1 MVCQSGLTMAK
12 MSVLA
17 AIGAVVGFMESRQ
30 GVYMLMFRAV
40 CLRAG
45 ILYAAWWVMTEGDA
59 SGLVPGAAIVVL
71 VGLLS
76 SRLYPPSHYVIHP
89 PGAVVFAGYFIFRS
103 VAAGVDVGRRLL
115 SPSVP
120 INPGY
125 ITIRTS
131 LPAGSPRWLL
141 ANALSLMPGTLSVR
155 LMGASLELHC
165 LDLDLPVNEDVRLAE
180 RKVAGVFGLSNVEA
194 GEAAP

>member
-1 MVCQSGLTMAK
+1 
-12 MSVLA
+12 
-17 AIGAVVGFMESRQ
+17 
-30 GVYMLMFRAV
+30 MLLLRAFF
-40 CLRAG
+40 LRAG

-59 SGLVPGAAIVVL
+59 SGLAPGAAIVIL
-71 VGLLS
+71 VSLLS
-76 SRLYPPSHYVIHP
+76 CRLYPPSLHVIHP
-89 PGAVVFAGYFIFRS
+89 LGALVFAGYFILRS

-120 INPGY
+120 VNPGY

-155 LMGASLELHC
+155 LMGTSLELHC
-165 LDLDLPVNEDVRLAE
+165 LDLDLPVKEDVRLAE
-180 RKVAGVFGLSNVEA
+180 RKVAGVFGLNNEEA
-194 GEAAP
+194 GEATP